1 MIFDETAPIWP
12 SILLAV
18 IISGDVILSIR
29 PAKFIEKCLTCVN
42 FPRQWWWALIYIKC
56 VAISGLIVGL
66 TYPGVRVAALAG
78 IVTYFFAAAF
88 AHLKAK
94 FTGTELWANCL
105 GMLILSIAALIVTL
119 AA

>member
-1 MIFDETAPIWP
+1 MVAFMHTGTRLTAGYRYTT
-12 SILLAV
+12 L
-18 IISGDVILSIR
+18 GD
-29 PAKFIEKCLTCVN
+29 ATKFIEKCLTGVK

-66 TYPGVRVAALAG
+66 AYPGVRVAALAG

-94 FTGTELWANCL
+94 FTGTEFWANCL